1 MEHYKLYQ
9 RGNKEA
15 TVSYEQ
21 ESRDV
26 PYIVRIYTGEALV
39 DKIRTVSKQSA
50 AKIAMQWLN
59 KKEHLK

>member
-21 ESRDV
+21 ESCDV
-26 PYIVRIYTGEALV
+26 PYIVRMYNGETLT
-39 DKIRTVSKQSA
+39 DKVRTDTKQSA
-50 AKIAMQWLN
+50 AKIAMQWL
-59 KKEHLK
+59 KKMEH

>member
-21 ESRDV
+21 ESHDV
-26 PYIVRIYTGEALV
+26 PYIVRMYNGDTLA
-39 DKIRTVSKQSA
+39 DKVRADTKQSA
-50 AKIAMQWLN
+50 EKIAMQWLN
-59 KKEHLK
+59 KKEN

>member
-21 ESRDV
+21 ESRDF
-26 PYIVRIYTGEALV
+26 PYIVRMYIGETLM
-39 DKIRTVSKQSA
+39 DKIRTDTKQSA
-50 AKIAMQWLN
+50 AKIAQQWIN
-59 KKEHLK
+59 FK

>member
-9 RGNKEA
+9 RGNKES

-21 ESRDV
+21 ESHDV
-26 PYIVRIYTGEALV
+26 PYIVRMYIGETLV
-39 DKIRTVSKQSA
+39 DKIRTDTKPYA

-59 KKEHLK
+59 KKEY

>member
-21 ESRDV
+21 ESRDF
-26 PYIVRIYTGEALV
+26 IVRMYIGDTLM
-39 DKIRTVSKQSA
+39 DKIRTDTKQGA
-50 AKIAMQWLN
+50 AKIAQQWIN
-59 KKEHLK
+59 FK

>member
-21 ESRDV
+21 ESRDF
-26 PYIVRIYTGEALV
+26 PYIVRMHIGETLM
-39 DKIRTVSKQSA
+39 DKIRTDTKQGA
-50 AKIAMQWLN
+50 AKIAQQWIN
-59 KKEHLK
+59 FK

>member
-15 TVSYEQ
+15 TVEYNR
-21 ESRDV
+21 ES
-26 PYIVRIYTGEALV
+26 YIVRMYMGETRV
-39 DKIRTVSKQSA
+39 DKIRTDSKQSA

-59 KKEHLK
+59 KKEH

>member
-15 TVSYEQ
+15 TVEYNQ
-21 ESRDV
+21 ESHDV
-26 PYIVRIYTGEALV
+26 PYIVRMYNGDTLV
-39 DKIRTVSKQSA
+39 DKVRTDTKQSA

-59 KKEHLK
+59 CN

>member
-21 ESRDV
+21 ESTDV
-26 PYIVRIYTGEALV
+26 PYIVRMYMGETLV
-39 DKIRTVSKQSA
+39 DKVRTDTKQSA
-50 AKIAMQWLN
+50 AKMAMQWLN
-59 KKEHLK
+59 KKEH

>member
-21 ESRDV
+21 ESSDYT
-26 PYIVRIYTGEALV
+26 YIVRMYNGDTLE
-39 DKIRTVSKQSA
+39 DKVRTDTKKRA
-50 AKIAMQWLN
+50 AEIAMQWLN
-59 KKEHLK
+59 KKEY